1 MKILT
6 KNKKALFDYEIIEK
20 EEAGISLKGPE
31 VKSAKSGQINLKD
44 SFVKIK
50 DGEAFLLNC
59 HISPYTEANIFNQEP
74 TRTRKLL
81 LHKKEI
87 ARLAGKS
94 EEKGLT
100 LIPISIY
107 LKNNLVKV
115 EIALARGK
123 KNYDKRESIKKKD
136 MEREISRSFRNQI
149 KL

>member
-6 KNKKALFDYEIIEK
+6 KNKKAFFDYEIVEK
-20 EEAGISLKGPE
+20 LEAGISLKGSE
-31 VKSAKSGQINLKD
+31 VKSSKSGQINLKD

-50 DGEAFLLNC
+50 DGEALLLNC

-74 TRTRKLL
+74 ARTRKLL

-123 KNYDKRESIKKKD
+123 KNYDKRESIKRKD
-136 MEREISRSFRNQI
+136 LDREISRSFRNKI